1 MMKVSAS
8 KYSLFILTTFLMSCL
23 DEQYEP
29 ATVTFY
35 PALAA
40 EMTEPEAGSAAAPY
54 TIRLKTSRILPVES
68 QVNIRITGN
77 GAGYGYSYVTS
88 PPELEPGL
96 VTITIPAGET
106 DAQFTFAPKN
116 DGLFVPRNY
125 DYTFSITQTSNAIKS
140 VGQGQFSMRVF
151 DSTEP
156 FLKFDFNN
164 CTSTPVGMT
173 EQIVQRD
180 DVMQVSTWGCTSFGY
195 PDETTNAAEAN
206 AFGKGA
212 SGASNSYLVLPVINA
227 DNYSDLFFSMQVY
240 SRFTGPGVINVRYST
255 NYSGT
260 GDPEA
265 DGVTWIDL
273 EEANAAMPAAGSRNW
288 VQVSQLLENVS
299 GQNFYFAIQYVGGTS
314 ASASNWRIDELEIK
328 GN

>member
-140 VGQGQFSMRVF
+140 VG
-151 DSTEP
+151 
-156 FLKFDFNN
+156 
-164 CTSTPVGMT
+164 
-173 EQIVQRD
+173 
-180 DVMQVSTWGCTSFGY
+180 
-195 PDETTNAAEAN
+195 
-206 AFGKGA
+206 
-212 SGASNSYLVLPVINA
+212 
-227 DNYSDLFFSMQVY
+227 
-240 SRFTGPGVINVRYST
+240 
-255 NYSGT
+255 
-260 GDPEA
+260 
-265 DGVTWIDL
+265 
-273 EEANAAMPAAGSRNW
+273 
-288 VQVSQLLENVS
+288 
-299 GQNFYFAIQYVGGTS
+299 
-314 ASASNWRIDELEIK
+314 
-328 GN
+328 